1 MTGAPMPEGAD
12 AIVMV
17 EDGLQGQARPHF
29 IRRRAEN
36 LAEGGVALSKGQIMT
51 PAAISLAAT
60 MGYAVIPVQR
70 KLTVSVIS
78 TGDELVPPGE
88 ELGEGQIHESNSYGL
103 CALLERIGCTATRHS
118 VVEDSLE
125 GLRDALDGVVCDVIL
140 TSGGVSMGEFDFV
153 RKLMETEGDLHF
165 WKVAMRPGGPPLFGT
180 WKGTPL
186 FGLPGNPVSSH
197 VVFTTIIA
205 PWLSL
210 IPLTRKVRVRLLDEV
225 KGAPRK
231 VCLRRI
237 QIQTEGDEL
246 VASIH
251 THQGS
256 GNIHSM
262 VAHNGLTLLAP
273 DTDVVSGDLID
284 ALWLL

>member
-1 MTGAPMPEGAD
+1 
-12 AIVMV
+12 
-17 EDGLQGQARPHF
+17 
-29 IRRRAEN
+29 
-36 LAEGGVALSKGQIMT
+36 
-51 PAAISLAAT
+51 
-60 MGYAVIPVQR
+60 
-70 KLTVSVIS
+70 
-78 TGDELVPPGE
+78 
-88 ELGEGQIHESNSYGL
+88 
-103 CALLERIGCTATRHS
+103 
-118 VVEDSLE
+118 
-125 GLRDALDGVVCDVIL
+125 VVCDVIL

-210 IPLTRKVRVRLLDEV
+210 TPLTRKVRVRLLDAV

-273 DTDVVSGDLID
+273 DTDAASGDLID
-284 ALWLL
+284 ALWFL